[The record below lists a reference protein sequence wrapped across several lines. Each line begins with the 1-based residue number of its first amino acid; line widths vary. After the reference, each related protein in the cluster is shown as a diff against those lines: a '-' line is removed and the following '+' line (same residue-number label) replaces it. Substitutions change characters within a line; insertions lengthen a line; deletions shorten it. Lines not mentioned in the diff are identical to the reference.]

1 LEEWESGVHI
11 PVTFEVATDR
21 ELYSCIVVN
30 IQAVERRRPDLYPK
44 LEVLWAR
51 IHRRG
56 WWVVLWSTRLTV
68 LQSQLTM
75 SRVGQSARVIDMFV
89 EDADHAAAEVSG
101 AGAGLTGPS
110 NDFIGKKRI
119 LSSFVHRDLR
129 PSHHLIGYTS
139 ESIITCLFDLQRT
152 IANSIK

>member
-11 PVTFEVATDR
+11 PVTFKVATDR

-56 WWVVLWSTRLTV
+56 W
-68 LQSQLTM
+68 
-75 SRVGQSARVIDMFV
+75 
-89 EDADHAAAEVSG
+89 
-101 AGAGLTGPS
+101 
-110 NDFIGKKRI
+110 
-119 LSSFVHRDLR
+119 
-129 PSHHLIGYTS
+129 
-139 ESIITCLFDLQRT
+139 
-152 IANSIK
+152 